1 MLQILQNTINPLT
14 IKTDSVIID
23 QFTNFSGTKNIS
35 LEKNTKTYYLI
46 IWNTSQMDLQIT
58 TAGEGA
64 ELHLYGLFFADA
76 KKETK
81 VKVAFAIA
89 HSHTQAQLHL
99 MSFIQDERKV
109 ETDGAITI
117 LPNIKKIQ
125 SHLLEENIILGKT
138 ISIKAKPILNI
149 SSNDVQASHG
159 AKIEKI
165 DAEKL
170 LYMTSRGLTP
180 EQAQTLVVNWYLNHI
195 ADQLISW
202 NGGQEENAIRIILE
216 KIQQQVFRKNNL

>member
-1 MLQILQNTINPLT
+1 MLVLQNTDQALT

-23 QFTNFSGTKNIS
+23 QFSTFSGTKKIT
-35 LEKNTKTYYLI
+35 LAKNTKTFYLI
-46 IWNTSQMDLQIT
+46 IWNTSQIDLEIT

-64 ELHLYGLFFADA
+64 ELHLYGLFFADVQ
-76 KKETK
+76 KEAK
-81 VKVAFAIA
+81 VKVDFQIK

-99 MSFIQDERKV
+99 ISFIQDERKV

-117 LPNIKKIQ
+117 APNIAKVQ

-138 ISIKAKPILNI
+138 VSIKAKPILNI
-149 SSNDVQASHG
+149 ASNDVQASHG

-170 LYMTSRGLTP
+170 LYMTSRGLSP

-195 ADQLISW
+195 ADQLMSW
-202 NGGQEENAIRIILE
+202 NGGQEENTIRTIVE
-216 KIQQQVFRKNNL
+216 DVQKKIFR

>member
-1 MLQILQNTINPLT
+1 MLHIYQNTDQALT
-14 IKTDSVIID
+14 IKTDDVIID
-23 QFTNFSGTKNIS
+23 QFSYFSGTKKIT
-35 LEKNTKTYYLI
+35 LAKHTKTFYLI
-46 IWNTSQMDLQIT
+46 IWNTSQIDLQFT

-81 VKVAFAIA
+81 AKITFDIA

-99 MSFIQDERKV
+99 ISFIQDERKV
-109 ETDGAITI
+109 ATDGAITI
-117 LPNIKKIQ
+117 GKHIQKIQ

-138 ISIKAKPILNI
+138 VSIKAKPILNI

-180 EQAQTLVVNWYLNHI
+180 EQAQKLVVNWYLNHI

-202 NGGQEENAIRIILE
+202 NGGKEEKAIRTIVE
-216 KIQQQVFRKNNL
+216 EVQGKVFRK

>member
-1 MLQILQNTINPLT
+1 MLYNTDQALT
-14 IKTDSVIID
+14 IASDDVIID
-23 QFTNFSGTKNIS
+23 QFSNFSGSKKIV
-35 LEKNTKTYYLI
+35 LAKNTKTHYLI
-46 IWNTSQMDLQIT
+46 IWNTSQLDLQFT

-64 ELHLYGLFFADA
+64 ELHLYGLFFAEE
-76 KKETK
+76 KKATK
-81 VKVAFAIA
+81 VKVDFQIQ

-99 MSFIQDERKV
+99 ISFIQDERKV

-117 LPNIKKIQ
+117 LPNIQKIQ
-125 SHLLEENIILGKT
+125 SHLLEENIILGNK
-138 ISIKAKPILNI
+138 IAIKAKPILNI

-180 EQAQTLVVNWYLNHI
+180 EQAQTLVVNWYLTHI

-202 NGGQEENAIRIILE
+202 NGGQEEKKIRTMLE
-216 KIQQQVFRKNNL
+216 DVQGKIFR

>member
-1 MLQILQNTINPLT
+1 MLYNTDQALT
-14 IKTDSVIID
+14 IASDDVIID
-23 QFTNFSGTKNIS
+23 QFSNFSGSKKIV
-35 LEKNTKTYYLI
+35 LAKNTKTHYLI
-46 IWNTSQMDLQIT
+46 IWNTSQLDLQFT

-64 ELHLYGLFFADA
+64 ELHLYGLFFAE
-76 KKETK
+76 KNKETK
-81 VKVAFAIA
+81 VKVDFQIK

-99 MSFIQDERKV
+99 ISFIQDERKV

-117 LPNIKKIQ
+117 GKNIQKVQ
-125 SHLLEENIILGKT
+125 SHLLEENIILGKN

-180 EQAQTLVVNWYLNHI
+180 EQAQILVVNGYLNHI

-202 NGGQEENAIRIILE
+202 NGGQEEKTIRTIVE
-216 KIQQQVFRKNNL
+216 DVQKKIFR

>member
-1 MLQILQNTINPLT
+1 MLKILENTDKKLN
-14 IKTDSVIID
+14 IKADQVIVD

-35 LEKNTKTYYLI
+35 LEKNTKTHYLI
-46 IWNTSQMDLQIT
+46 IWNTSQIDLQIT

-81 VKVAFAIA
+81 VKVSFDIA
-89 HSHTQAQLHL
+89 HSHTQGQLHL
-99 MSFIQDERKV
+99 ISFIQDERKV

-117 LPNIKKIQ
+117 LPNIQKIQ
-125 SHLLEENIILGKT
+125 SHLLEENIILGNK

-180 EQAQTLVVNWYLNHI
+180 EQAQALVVNWYLNHI

-202 NGGQEENAIRIILE
+202 NGGQEENAIRAIVE
-216 KIQQQVFRKNNL
+216 EIQKQVFRE

>member
-1 MLQILQNTINPLT
+1 
-14 IKTDSVIID
+14 
-23 QFTNFSGTKNIS
+23 
-35 LEKNTKTYYLI
+35 
-46 IWNTSQMDLQIT
+46 
-58 TAGEGA
+58 
-64 ELHLYGLFFADA
+64 
-76 KKETK
+76 
-81 VKVAFAIA
+81 
-89 HSHTQAQLHL
+89 

-138 ISIKAKPILNI
+138 VLIKAKPILNI

-180 EQAQTLVVNWYLNHI
+180 AQAQTLVVN
-195 ADQLISW
+195 
-202 NGGQEENAIRIILE
+202 
-216 KIQQQVFRKNNL
+216 

>member
-1 MLQILQNTINPLT
+1 M
-14 IKTDSVIID
+14 
-23 QFTNFSGTKNIS
+23 QF
-35 LEKNTKTYYLI
+35 
-46 IWNTSQMDLQIT
+46 T

-81 VKVAFAIA
+81 VKVLFDIA

-99 MSFIQDERKV
+99 ISFIQDETQV
-109 ETDGAITI
+109 ETDGAII
-117 LPNIKKIQ
+117 IAPNIQKIQ
-125 SHLLEENIILGKT
+125 SHLLEENIILGKK

-170 LYMTSRGLTP
+170 LYMTSR
-180 EQAQTLVVNWYLNHI
+180 
-195 ADQLISW
+195 
-202 NGGQEENAIRIILE
+202 
-216 KIQQQVFRKNNL
+216 

>member
-1 MLQILQNTINPLT
+1 MLKILENTDKKLN
-14 IKTDSVIID
+14 IKADQVIVD

-35 LEKNTKTYYLI
+35 LEKNTKTHYLI

-81 VKVAFAIA
+81 VKVSFDIA

-99 MSFIQDERKV
+99 ISFIQDERKV

-117 LPNIKKIQ
+117 LPNIQKIQ
-125 SHLLEENIILGKT
+125 SHLLEENIILGNK

-180 EQAQTLVVNWYLNHI
+180 EQAQALVVNWYLNHI

-202 NGGQEENAIRIILE
+202 NGGQEENAIRAIVE
-216 KIQQQVFRKNNL
+216 EIQKQVFRE

>member
-1 MLQILQNTINPLT
+1 MIRNTDQALT

-23 QFTNFSGTKNIS
+23 QFSNFSGTKKII
-35 LEKNTKTYYLI
+35 LAKNTKTFYLI
-46 IWNTSQMDLQIT
+46 IGNTSQLDLQFT

-64 ELHLYGLFFADA
+64 ELHVYGLFFADA
-76 KKETK
+76 HRETK
-81 VKVAFAIA
+81 VKVDFHIQ

-99 MSFIQDERKV
+99 ISFIQDERKV

-117 LPNIKKIQ
+117 AKDIQKIQ
-125 SHLLEENIILGKT
+125 SHLLEENIILGNK

-180 EQAQTLVVNWYLNHI
+180 EQAQTLVVNGYLNHI
-195 ADQLISW
+195 TDQLISG
-202 NGGQEENAIRIILE
+202 NGGKEEKAIRTILE
-216 KIQQQVFRKNNL
+216 KIQQQVFR